1 MKEKILIVEDD
12 LSLSRMLQINL
23 EKEGYIVQVAK
34 DGPRALAVASYELP
48 DLIILDVGLPG
59 LDGFAVAEAL
69 KKDLRTRYIP
79 IIMLTAYSGL
89 KDKLTGFEKGVEDYI
104 PKPFDL
110 PELLARV
117 RAVLKRAGRRR
128 VIDELTGF
136 PGENEIREEFEK
148 RVSENQPTALIFI
161 EVKEDYP
168 EGKELQ
174 KILKKVSEVLW
185 SVLDPEGEIAS
196 YLGGKRFALLTTPIR
211 AMQICVPIIRKFERL
226 QGKSFEGKLRVV
238 GEESGEEGAHLLLAV
253 VTSEEL
259 INDYREA
266 KERAEEMLKKAKG
279 MAGSVWLDFKQF
291 AKEAR

>member
-1 MKEKILIVEDD
+1 
-12 LSLSRMLQINL
+12 
-23 EKEGYIVQVAK
+23 
-34 DGPRALAVASYELP
+34 
-48 DLIILDVGLPG
+48 
-59 LDGFAVAEAL
+59 
-69 KKDLRTRYIP
+69 
-79 IIMLTAYSGL
+79 L

-117 RAVLKRAGRRR
+117 KAVLKRAGRRK

-148 RVSENQPTALIFI
+148 KISENQPTALIFI

-168 EGKELQ
+168 KGKELQ
-174 KILKKVSEVLW
+174 KVLKKVSEVLW
-185 SVLDPEGEIAS
+185 SVLDPEREIAS
-196 YLGGKRFALLTTPIR
+196 YLGGKKFALLTTPIR

-238 GEESGEEGAHLLLAV
+238 GEESEEGAHLLLAV

-259 INDYREA
+259 IKDYRGA
-266 KERAEEMLKKAKG
+266 KERAEEMLEKARS

-291 AKEAR
+291 AREIR

>member
-1 MKEKILIVEDD
+1 
-12 LSLSRMLQINL
+12 MLQINL
-23 EKEGYIVQVAK
+23 EKEGYIVQVAN

-59 LDGFAVAEAL
+59 LDGFSVAETL

-89 KDKLTGFEKGVEDYI
+89 KDKLTGFGKGVEDYI

-110 PELLARV
+110 PELLARI

-128 VIDELTGF
+128 VVDELTGF
-136 PGENEIREEFEK
+136 PGESEIREEFEK
-148 RVSENQPTALIFI
+148 KISQGQPTALIFI

-168 EGKELQ
+168 HGKELQ
-174 KILKKVSEVLW
+174 KVLKKVSEVLW
-185 SVLDPEGEIAS
+185 SVLNPEEEIAS

-211 AMQICVPIIRKFERL
+211 AMQVCVPIIRKFERL
-226 QGKSFEGKLRVV
+226 QGRSLEGKLRLV
-238 GEESGEEGAHLLLAV
+238 GEESDKEGAHLLLAV
-253 VTSEEL
+253 VTNEEPL
-259 INDYREA
+259 KGYEEA
-266 KERAEEMLKKAKG
+266 EERALKMLEKARK
-279 MAGSVWLDFKQF
+279 MAGSVWLNFNQF